1 MHNIKEIR
9 NNLDLF
15 KSSLKKRFLETD
27 FDEILD
33 LDEKNRKLI
42 QKKENL
48 EKEKKDISKSK
59 DKTLFNKSKDIS
71 VEIDKLNKTQLE
83 IKTKLNN
90 ILSALPNLPLEDV
103 PLGKDE
109 NSNIEL
115 SKVGIVPNFDF
126 KARSHYEIGKELN
139 MLDFDLATKTTGS
152 RFVFVKDKLA
162 LLERAISNFM
172 LDTQINVNGYT
183 EISPPLIASAS
194 SMFGTGQLPKFENDQ
209 FELNLDDKNDR
220 KFLIPTAEVI
230 LTNMVKDKIF
240 DKNDLPMRLV
250 ASTACFRKEAGSYGK
265 DTKGMM
271 RQHQFYKVELVSIV
285 EPEHCLKELDRMT
298 NCATKILDLL
308 KLPYRKIVLCSGD
321 MGFSAEK
328 TIDIEVWIPSENK
341 YREISSCSS
350 CGSFQARRM
359 KARYK
364 NDKNETVFIGSL
376 NGSGLAVG
384 RTLVA
389 ILENYQQ
396 PDGSIIEVIS
406 LHNVDGST
414 GATLDKCM
422 LRLESDTGQ
431 VDLSFSDF
439 GGFSEDN
446 DIDNLITLQPS
457 AATDTPQGKQI
468 SWRFT
473 VNTNWEDAPDV
484 RIFAT
489 LLASNGIDGLPSA
502 LHLAPPGG
510 NAIENDAGI
519 SSFDLQNSA
528 GESQDPDEGRS
539 NQLIRLVG
547 SVLLENLQVAP
558 DPSSY
563 SLVVEEEIQNNSVP
577 DEITYDW
584 EELDKDNSMPDKVQN
599 NLFVGSSAELQK
611 LLRNNAQK

>member
-27 FDEILD
+27 FDKILE

-42 QKKENL
+42 QEKENL

-59 DKTLFNKSKDIS
+59 DKSLFKKSKDIS
-71 VEIDKLNKTQLE
+71 AQIDKISKTQLDV
-83 IKTKLNN
+83 KNKLDQ
-90 ILSALPNLPLEDV
+90 ILSTLPNLPLNDV
-103 PLGKDE
+103 PTGKDE
-109 NSNIEL
+109 NSNLEV
-115 SKVGIVPNFDF
+115 SKVGIIPKFNF
-126 KARSHYEIGKELN
+126 KVKSHYELGKALD

-152 RFVFVKDKLA
+152 RFVFVKGKLA

-172 LDTQINVNGYT
+172 LDTHVNTNGYT
-183 EISPPLIASAS
+183 ETSPPLIASAN
-194 SMFGTGQLPKFENDQ
+194 SMYGTGQLPKFENDQ
-209 FELNLDDKNDR
+209 FELKLDDKNDR

-240 DKNDLPMRLV
+240 DKKDLPMRFV

-285 EPEHCLKELDRMT
+285 EPYQCLVELDRMT

-308 KLPYRKIVLCSGD
+308 ELPYRKIVLCTGD

-328 TIDIEVWIPSENK
+328 TFDIEVWLPYENK

-364 NDKNETVFIGSL
+364 NDKKETVFLGSL

-396 PDGSIIEVIS
+396 PDGSIIVPKVLKPYMGNI
-406 LHNVDGST
+406 
-414 GATLDKCM
+414 DK
-422 LRLESDTGQ
+422 
-431 VDLSFSDF
+431 
-439 GGFSEDN
+439 
-446 DIDNLITLQPS
+446 IT
-457 AATDTPQGKQI
+457 
-468 SWRFT
+468 
-473 VNTNWEDAPDV
+473 
-484 RIFAT
+484 
-489 LLASNGIDGLPSA
+489 
-502 LHLAPPGG
+502 
-510 NAIENDAGI
+510 
-519 SSFDLQNSA
+519 
-528 GESQDPDEGRS
+528 
-539 NQLIRLVG
+539 
-547 SVLLENLQVAP
+547 
-558 DPSSY
+558 
-563 SLVVEEEIQNNSVP
+563 NN
-577 DEITYDW
+577 
-584 EELDKDNSMPDKVQN
+584 
-599 NLFVGSSAELQK
+599 
-611 LLRNNAQK
+611 